1 MVHLI
6 GQSFV
11 FCQPYL
17 SYLFSFTF
25 QGTSQGMNMKVHLH
39 ITSNPDN
46 IITNRMYETNHNDL
60 QLWCTEEP
68 LPCQTHSH
76 ADSCRRT
83 DTIEMNKSQLDMNV
97 LQKVLQSAPLKYL
110 K

>member
-1 MVHLI
+1 MMVDAWSMVHLI

-11 FCQPYL
+11 FVSHIYL
-17 SYLFSFTF
+17 TFFLLLSRKFTG
-25 QGTSQGMNMKVHLH
+25 QNMKVHLH

-76 ADSCRRT
+76 ADSCRR
-83 DTIEMNKSQLDMNV
+83 D
-97 LQKVLQSAPLKYL
+97 
-110 K
+110 